1 MTYRFRV
8 VAIAAYVT
16 FALATPGS
24 GQTLLYSLFERY
36 VESLRQQSSI
46 PGISAVIIKDGQ
58 IGWERGFGAQDI
70 ERNILATPDTPY
82 VVGGLTQTMSAVL
95 LGACVEQGVLNIDAP
110 ISLWVPDFPSPTA
123 TVRQVLSHSSHSAGG
138 EFRYDPGRFAAL
150 TAVAQACSPKSFRE
164 NFSDSMLERLGMASS
179 VPGQDIGT
187 PTNPA
192 RQFFDPPQLERYAG
206 ILGRLA
212 VPYRVDRSGRA
223 TRSDYAIRG
232 LNAADG
238 LVSTARDLARFDAA
252 LDEHVLL
259 TAETLSVAWSQV
271 NYTGTPLPTG
281 IGWFVQNYQNEKL
294 IWQFAHITDAY
305 SAIILKMP
313 ARHLTLIMLA
323 NSDGLSTGANLE
335 AGDVTQ
341 SPFVKIFLRLFG

>member
-1 MTYRFRV
+1 M
-8 VAIAAYVT
+8 
-16 FALATPGS
+16 
-24 GQTLLYSLFERY
+24 
-36 VESLRQQSSI
+36 
-46 PGISAVIIKDGQ
+46 
-58 IGWERGFGAQDI
+58 
-70 ERNILATPDTPY
+70 
-82 VVGGLTQTMSAVL
+82 
-95 LGACVEQGVLNIDAP
+95 
-110 ISLWVPDFPSPTA
+110 
-123 TVRQVLSHSSHSAGG
+123 LSHSSQGAGG
-138 EFRYDPGRFAAL
+138 EFHYDPARFAAL
-150 TAVAQACSPKSFRE
+150 TTVAQGCSPKSFRE
-164 NFSDSMLERLGMASS
+164 HFSDSMLERLGMASS
-179 VPGQDIGT
+179 VPGQDLGT

-206 ILGRLA
+206 ILGRVA

-223 TRSDYAIRG
+223 TRTDYAVHG

-294 IWQFAHITDAY
+294 IWQFANITDAY

>member
-1 MTYRFRV
+1 MPRSRCGCRTSPLLRPRFGR
-8 VAIAAYVT
+8 
-16 FALATPGS
+16 
-24 GQTLLYSLFERY
+24 
-36 VESLRQQSSI
+36 
-46 PGISAVIIKDGQ
+46 
-58 IGWERGFGAQDI
+58 
-70 ERNILATPDTPY
+70 
-82 VVGGLTQTMSAVL
+82 
-95 LGACVEQGVLNIDAP
+95 CC
-110 ISLWVPDFPSPTA
+110 PTRPRA
-123 TVRQVLSHSSHSAGG
+123 RGG
-138 EFRYDPGRFAAL
+138 EFHYDPGRFAAL
-150 TAVAQACSPKSFRE
+150 TAVAQACSQKSFRE

-179 VPGQDIGT
+179 VPGQDLGT

-206 ILGRLA
+206 ILGRMA

-223 TRSDYAIRG
+223 TRSDYAVRG

-294 IWQFAHITDAY
+294 IWQFATHHRRLLGDHPQDAGPPPDVDH
-305 SAIILKMP
+305 AGEQRRPQHGCKP
-313 ARHLTLIMLA
+313 RGGRRHPISVREDLPP
-323 NSDGLSTGANLE
+323 S
-335 AGDVTQ
+335 
-341 SPFVKIFLRLFG
+341 LRLGS